1 MSSYRVFHDSRSMTL
16 AMGRTGFCTGQGQ
29 GDHPEQREQYAT
41 LRPRNHSIADR
52 VAQLPLPRS
61 GRILRP
67 ARRAGPSKSSSNERS
82 NVTSSA
88 SLSADMRRSISLL
101 AFLFALLAALLAA
114 PLLAASRRLG
124 TPGERAKVCHKAFHC
139 RVFVGT
145 AGGGEG
151 CMKLGLA
158 TRLEPLRRLL
168 PSSLGVCRWGCC

>member
-41 LRPRNHSIADR
+41 LRPRNHSIADH

-124 TPGERAKVCHKAFHC
+124 TPGEERKF
-139 RVFVGT
+139 
-145 AGGGEG
+145 
-151 CMKLGLA
+151 A
-158 TRLEPLRRLL
+158 TRLSVVEYSWAQLEEAK
-168 PSSLGVCRWGCC
+168 VA